1 MLNLPYPLRS
11 DGIIRHHGVMELF
24 DKRHYRRRRVNLA
37 AVVSPS
43 ASSTAVIDL
52 SEGGVGLEWSLP
64 DDIVV
69 GTIVN
74 LRFLLA
80 AGQSIEI
87 EGRVIRIA
95 NGRSGVEFLP
105 VQQNLI
111 SQLLAEAR
119 SMD

>member
-1 MLNLPYPLRS
+1 M
-11 DGIIRHHGVMELF
+11 RHHGGMEDF

-64 DDIVV
+64 GNLTV
-69 GTIVN
+69 GLMVQ

-80 AGQSIEI
+80 GDQSIEI
-87 EGRVIRIA
+87 EGRVVRIA
-95 NGRSGVEFLP
+95 NGRSGIEFLP

-111 SQLLAEAR
+111 RQLLAEAR
-119 SMD
+119 SED